1 MILQTCYPNLSC
13 HGNFANLKG
22 RYGGVY
28 DSILLDTNK
37 QQNNLKPSFLFTDDT
52 FFIGYTVNAI
62 LSKP

>member
-1 MILQTCYPNLSC
+1 MVISLI
-13 HGNFANLKG
+13 LKG